1 MTVLVEYIPA
11 MIAVATFLS
20 ISMLLLGAYQFSRL
34 RGEKRAKIEK
44 IQQGGRRKTVDI
56 YTTPLE
62 ETGGGIQGTL
72 LRLLGSFG
80 KRLATKRAA
89 DLSTLR
95 PMFLKAGIRH
105 PNAPA
110 AFWGAKVL
118 FALLFPACFI
128 VFQIF
133 FSPLAMPHGYLVA
146 FIVLLALAGFYSP
159 TGWLLLKTA
168 RRQEKIRDG
177 FADALDLLVVCVEAG
192 MGLDGAIHRTA
203 KEIALDSKVLS
214 EEFNLMNLEL
224 RAGKSR
230 RDALKN
236 LAMRTGL
243 EDVSSLVTLLIQ
255 TDKLGTSVAQALRV
269 YSDTFRTKRYMKA
282 EEQAAK
288 IPVKLTIP
296 MILFIFPALL
306 IAIMGP
312 AFIRIGEAL
321 LPALGR

>member
-1 MTVLVEYIPA
+1 
-11 MIAVATFLS
+11 
-20 ISMLLLGAYQFSRL
+20 
-34 RGEKRAKIEK
+34 
-44 IQQGGRRKTVDI
+44 
-56 YTTPLE
+56 
-62 ETGGGIQGTL
+62 
-72 LRLLGSFG
+72 
-80 KRLATKRAA
+80 
-89 DLSTLR
+89 
-95 PMFLKAGIRH
+95 
-105 PNAPA
+105 
-110 AFWGAKVL
+110 
-118 FALLFPACFI
+118 
-128 VFQIF
+128 
-133 FSPLAMPHGYLVA
+133 VA
-146 FIVLLALAGFYSP
+146 FLVLLALAGFYLP
-159 TGWLLLKTA
+159 NGWLLLKTA

-214 EEFNLMNLEL
+214 EELTLMNLEL

-236 LAMRTGL
+236 LAMRTGI
-243 EDVSSLVTLLIQ
+243 EDVNSLVTLLIQ